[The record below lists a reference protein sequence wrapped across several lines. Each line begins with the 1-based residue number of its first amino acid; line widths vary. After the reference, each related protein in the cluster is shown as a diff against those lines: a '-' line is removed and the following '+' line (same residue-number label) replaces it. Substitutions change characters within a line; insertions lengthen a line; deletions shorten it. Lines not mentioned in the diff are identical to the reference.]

1 MRGLPL
7 PSAEW
12 VVWSV
17 YQSSTLPKLR
27 RKTMSEVRDQLE
39 ALKGDVERV
48 KAITCT
54 KASEVNILLDVAH
67 RFLVSIALIL
77 LGMVVAANVTDS
89 SLTALMLSLLS
100 VGIIIFIFIKC
111 LESISFKLKTSRIED
126 DDQSQRTGDNT

>member
-1 MRGLPL
+1 
-7 PSAEW
+7 
-12 VVWSV
+12 
-17 YQSSTLPKLR
+17 
-27 RKTMSEVRDQLE
+27 MSEVRDQLE